1 MNFCFPFHFLGN
13 CSLKSFTFL
22 VVLRCELHAYL
33 RIPDFGPTQSNW
45 SWLSGVLFFTIVI
58 LLQMQVW
65 DTAGQERFRTITQ
78 SYYRSAHG
86 AIVAYDI
93 TRRSTFESVPQWIR
107 EVEQLG
113 AASVVIIIIGKQNCS
128 IPQLTREP
136 VLIHKLRLIL
146 KYFQPLPICSLSFR
160 N

>member
-1 MNFCFPFHFLGN
+1 MRAQSLAQHIQNGS
-13 CSLKSFTFL
+13 CSVELFTL
-22 VVLRCELHAYL
+22 
-33 RIPDFGPTQSNW
+33 I
-45 SWLSGVLFFTIVI
+45 I

-113 AASVVIIIIGKQNCS
+113 AASVVIIVIGKQKCCLNVCH
-128 IPQLTREP
+128 TR
-136 VLIHKLRLIL
+136 IT
-146 KYFQPLPICSLSFR
+146 
-160 N
+160 

>member
-1 MNFCFPFHFLGN
+1 
-13 CSLKSFTFL
+13 
-22 VVLRCELHAYL
+22 
-33 RIPDFGPTQSNW
+33 
-45 SWLSGVLFFTIVI
+45 
-58 LLQMQVW
+58 MQVW

-113 AASVVIIIIGKQNCS
+113 AASVVIIIIGKHSCCFRGKYSLPKACS
-128 IPQLTREP
+128 HSSRG
-136 VLIHKLRLIL
+136 
-146 KYFQPLPICSLSFR
+146 
-160 N
+160 